1 MKLVIFGAT
10 GGTGQ
15 QLVRQALEQGHS
27 VTAFARSP
35 EKLDIKDSKLSVVKG
50 DVLDKAAVEKT
61 VKGHDAVLVALG
73 VKPPSQ
79 KTVVGPGTRNILD
92 AMKKH
97 GVHRVVVESA
107 MFMDDA
113 LRSKSLP
120 LRLMT
125 ATMMKGPRR
134 DKLTQEKMVMES
146 GLDWIIA
153 RPTMLTNGAKSGWRV
168 RDASEVGMSAKIS
181 RADVAD
187 FMLKQVKDDPYV
199 GRAVLLSG

>member
-1 MKLVIFGAT
+1 MKLVVFGAT

-15 QLVRQALEQGHS
+15 ELVRQALKQGHS
-27 VTAFARSP
+27 VTAFVRSP
-35 EKLDIKDSKLSVVKG
+35 EKLAIHNASLTVMKG
-50 DVLDKAAVEKT
+50 DVLDQAAVEKA
-61 VKGHDAVLVALG
+61 VQGQEAVLVALG

-79 KTVVGPGTRNILD
+79 KTVVGPGTRNILN

-97 GVHRVVVESA
+97 SVGRIIVESA
-107 MFMDDA
+107 MFMDDG

-134 DKLTQEKMVMES
+134 DKLIQEKIVMES
-146 GLDWIIA
+146 GLEWVIA
-153 RPTMLTNGAKSGWRV
+153 RPTMLTNGEKSGWRV

-199 GRAVLLSG
+199 GRGVLLSG